1 MVPLRS
7 VIGLAAVIL
16 VPIAVAGFIHV
27 VYGNTITVCAK
38 DGWTLQDTFVD
49 LDDYAGKPLLAMIDK
64 AKVLRA
70 MFACGTLKRP
80 ALFDEAKS
88 NRRTDSTSSYKTNM
102 TKFKLSTY
110 VNVAFTMWKYAHP
123 RKICPGDI
131 SELKEYLAGTELND
145 PWGRPVEMLCGTN
158 LPAGVT
164 GIAFLSRGEDGEEGT
179 ADDIK
184 SWE

>member
-1 MVPLRS
+1 M
-7 VIGLAAVIL
+7 II
-16 VPIAVAGFIHV
+16 VAGFVHI
-27 VYGNTITVCAK
+27 VYGDTINVCAK
-38 DGWTLQDTFVD
+38 DGWALQDTFVD
-49 LDDYAGKPLLAMIDK
+49 LDDYTGKPLLTMIDK

-80 ALFDEAKS
+80 EFLSEQQPNRGTESLPSPITASISALAA
-88 NRRTDSTSSYKTNM
+88 YKANM
-102 TKFKLSTY
+102 TKLTMSTY
-110 VNVAFTMWKYAHP
+110 VSAAFPMWKYAH
-123 RKICPGDI
+123 RGRACPGDI

-145 PWGRPVEMLCGTN
+145 LWGRPVKMLCGAS